1 MFRLTYVGNAN
12 YKHSRREVG
21 LVAKKKKNK
30 ERSKNVRGIDRLKF
44 ETAEQLGLSD
54 DLRDPDELTVREAGK
69 VGGAMVRKL
78 VKKGKQA
85 IAKETSRKPDRNL

>member
-1 MFRLTYVGNAN
+1 MFRLTHVGNAN
-12 YKHSRREVG
+12 HKHTRREVG

-30 ERSKNVRGIDRLKF
+30 ERQKAVRDMDRLKF

-85 IAKETSRKPDRNL
+85 IAKETSRRPEKNL

>member
-1 MFRLTYVGNAN
+1 MFRLTHVGNAN
-12 YKHSRREVG
+12 YKYTRREVG
-21 LVAKKKKNK
+21 LVAKRKKNK
-30 ERSKNVRGIDRLKF
+30 ERSKSVKEMDRLKF

-78 VKKGKQA
+78 VRKGKQA
-85 IAKETSRKPDRNL
+85 IAKEASRRPERNL

>member
-1 MFRLTYVGNAN
+1 MFRLTHVGNAN

-21 LVAKKKKNK
+21 LVAKKKRSK
-30 ERSKNVRGIDRLKF
+30 ERQKAAREMDRLKY

-69 VGGAMVRKL
+69 VGGTMVRKL

-85 IAKETSRKPDRNL
+85 MAKEASRKPERNL

>member
-1 MFRLTYVGNAN
+1 MFRLTHVGNAN
-12 YKHSRREVG
+12 HKHSRREVG
-21 LVAKKKKNK
+21 LVAKKKRSK
-30 ERSKNVRGIDRLKF
+30 ERQKSVREMDRLKY
-44 ETAEQLGLSD
+44 ETAEQLGLGD